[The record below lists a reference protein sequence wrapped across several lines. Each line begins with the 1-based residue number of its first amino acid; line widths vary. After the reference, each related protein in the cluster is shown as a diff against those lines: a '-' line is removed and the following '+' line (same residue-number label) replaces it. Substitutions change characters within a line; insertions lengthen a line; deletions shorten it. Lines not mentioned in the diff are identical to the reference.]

1 MRSPDIVLMVFE
13 FVVLLFA
20 LSLHES
26 AHGWMASRLGDQTAR
41 MLGRITLNPIKH
53 IDPVGTV
60 MLPLVAMVTGM
71 PLIGWAKPTPVNG
84 RNFKNFVRDDILT
97 TLAGPVSNIIG
108 SVVSFLVLIVIAKA
122 SPVGLVSVRSVAM
135 RGISGLDPQLLAVS
149 PVAYPLSLIFYIGML
164 LNLFLAAFN
173 LLPLPPLDGSHIF
186 RHMLPH
192 RWLPVYDR
200 LGILSLFL
208 MLLFGGGVTM
218 AMVNPVLGFFRVVL
232 LSM

>member
-1 MRSPDIVLMVFE
+1 MRTSDIVLGIFQ

-60 MLPLVAMVTGM
+60 MLPLVALVTHI
-71 PLIGWAKPTPVNG
+71 PLIGWAKPTPVNT
-84 RNFKNFVRDDILT
+84 RNFKNLVRDDILT
-97 TLAGPVSNIIG
+97 TLAGPVSNIVG
-108 SVVSFLVLIVIAKA
+108 SVVSLVVLIVIAKA
-122 SPVGLVSVRSVAM
+122 SPVGAACVRAVALGGYS
-135 RGISGLDPQLLAVS
+135 RLDPQLMATS
-149 PVAYPLSLIFYIGML
+149 PVAYPLAMIFYFGML

-186 RHMLPH
+186 RHMLPN
-192 RWLPVYDR
+192 RWLPIYDR

-208 MLLFGGGVTM
+208 MLFFGGGVTM
-218 AMVNPVLGFFRVVL
+218 AMINPVLSFFRVLL
-232 LSM
+232 LSI

>member
-1 MRSPDIVLMVFE
+1 MGTPEIALGICE

-53 IDPVGTV
+53 IDPVGTI
-60 MLPLVAMVTGM
+60 MLPLVAMVTHI
-71 PLIGWAKPTPVNG
+71 PLIGWAKPTPVNT

-97 TLAGPVSNIIG
+97 TLAGPVSNVIG
-108 SVVSFLVLIVIAKA
+108 AVVSLVVLIIIAKT
-122 SPVGLVSVRSVAM
+122 SPVGLVSVQTVAM
-135 RGISGLDPQLLAVS
+135 RGISGLDPRLLALS
-149 PVAYPLSLIFYIGML
+149 PIAYPLSLIFYIGVL

-186 RHMLPH
+186 RHMLPQ

-208 MLLFGGGVTM
+208 MLFFGGGVTM
-218 AMVNPVLGFFRVVL
+218 AMVNPVLGFFRVLL
-232 LSM
+232 LSL